1 MATTENTF
9 DGDGS
14 KVQFPFTFEYLK
26 TSDVKIGLK
35 IGSGVEQILATDK
48 YEFPNATTLKVLSTT
63 ATDWQESTGAPK
75 NTVKVRVHRKTS
87 DDNVASTFYPGSA
100 IRSSD
105 LNDNFLQNLYVTQEA
120 RNITTDSTDIANE
133 AKDTADAA
141 DAIADAAKLATDR
154 LVATT
159 SNNGTT
165 WTLTG
170 NNTNASTDP
179 KGVGYSITTAEAAKL
194 ATDTYVAVGNT
205 LKGTG
210 ADGQPQGVAYAV
222 TQATAANGA
231 VGDKIA
237 KDGSTTISANIPFNS
252 KKITGLADPTAAQD
266 GATKAYVDAHIL
278 DEDDLATNSA
288 TKPPSQQSIKA
299 YIATTNYTKTEA
311 DAKYFTADTETIDST
326 ETWDD
331 ADNRI
336 ATTKAIDNR
345 VTTIVQDV
353 GGFVPIANETSF
365 PNTNPDVNNGAGTL
379 VSIKALASSLTSNG
393 SGVATIAN
401 GNIANS
407 ATVTINGL
415 DNSTTYAAG
424 YGMIVETTS
433 TLHTYAFHRL
443 LAKATEVTSVN
454 NNSSNINTV
463 AGAITNINTVAGN
476 NTNIT
481 AVADNESN
489 IDIVAGELT
498 YAEDLGL
505 VSESLTSSSG
515 NNIDT
520 VAGAITNINTVAG
533 NNTNITTV
541 AGSNSNVTS
550 VAGSIAN
557 VNTVATNIT
566 NVNSFSDQYKVAGSA
581 PGSPTEGDLWYD
593 SGNNVL
599 KYHNGSSFVSI
610 QTGLTNI
617 IEDQTP
623 ELYAAL
629 DCNDKN
635 LTEVATISGTNLQ
648 IDFGTL

>member
-1 MATTENTF
+1 MATTENNFT
-9 DGDGS
+9 GNGTRVS
-14 KVQFPFTFEYLK
+14 HAFTFPYLQ

-35 IGSGVEQILATDK
+35 LGTGAEQVLATTE
-48 YEFPNATTLKVLSTT
+48 YTFPNATTLKLGTIDSATT
-63 ATDWQESTGAPK
+63 WQETSGAPK
-75 NTVKVRVHRKTS
+75 NGIKVRVHRKTA

-105 LNDNFLQNLYVTQEA
+105 LNDNFTQNLYVTQEA
-120 RNITTDSTDIANE
+120 RNITSDSTTVAEEAKETADT
-133 AKDTADAA
+133 AKDTADTAKSTADAA
-141 DAIADAAKLATDR
+141 DIIADTAKLATDR

-159 SNNGTT
+159 SNSGTT
-165 WTLTG
+165 WTLAG

-179 KGVGYSITTAEAAKL
+179 KGVGYAVTTAESASSTANAASS
-194 ATDTYVAVGNT
+194 
-205 LKGTG
+205 
-210 ADGQPQGVAYAV
+210 
-222 TQATAANGA
+222 A
-231 VGDKIA
+231 VGDKVN
-237 KDGSTTISANIPFNS
+237 KDGSTTMTGALPMGT
-252 KKITGLADPTAAQD
+252 KKITGMGDPTSAQD
-266 GATKAYVDAHIL
+266 AATKAYVDAHL
-278 DEDDLATNSA
+278 VDEDDLATNSA
-288 TKPPSQQSIKA
+288 TKPPSQQSVKA
-299 YIATTNYTKTEA
+299 YIATTNYTKAEA
-311 DAKYFTADTETIDST
+311 DAKYFSADTETIDST

-365 PNTNPDVNNGAGTL
+365 PNANPDVNNNAGTL
-379 VSIKALASSLTSNG
+379 VSIKALTGALTSNG
-393 SGVATIAN
+393 SGVVTIAN
-401 GNIANS
+401 GRLDNNAVI
-407 ATVTINGL
+407 INGL
-415 DNSTTYAAG
+415 ENSTTYAAG
-424 YGMIVETTS
+424 YGMIVETTA
-433 TLHTYAFHRL
+433 TNHTYAFHRL
-443 LAKATEVTSVN
+443 LSKATEVTAVN

-476 NTNIT
+476 NTNIN
-481 AVADNESN
+481 AVAGNESN

-505 VSESLTSSSG
+505 VSEALTSSSG

-566 NVNSFSDQYKVAGSA
+566 NVNSFSDQYKVASSA
-581 PGSPTEGDLWYD
+581 PGSPSEGDLWYD
-593 SGNNVL
+593 SANNTL
-599 KYHNGSSFVSI
+599 KYHNGSSFVAIAS
-610 QTGLTNI
+610 GLTNI

>member
-1 MATTENTF
+1 MATTENNFT
-9 DGDGS
+9 GNGTQVS
-14 KVQFPFTFEYLK
+14 YPFTFPYLE

-35 IGSGVEQILATDK
+35 LGTGAEQVLAATE
-48 YEFPNATTLKVLSTT
+48 YTFPNATTLKLGTISSATT
-63 ATDWQESTGAPK
+63 WQETSGAPK
-75 NTVKVRVHRKTS
+75 SAIKVRVHRSTA

-105 LNDNFLQNLYVTQEA
+105 LNDNFIQNLYVTQEA
-120 RNITTDSTDIANE
+120 RNITSDATTIAEE
-133 AKDTADAA
+133 AKTLATTAD
-141 DAIADAAKLATDR
+141 
-154 LVATT
+154 
-159 SNNGTT
+159 
-165 WTLTG
+165 
-170 NNTNASTDP
+170 TN
-179 KGVGYSITTAEAAKL
+179 
-194 ATDTYVAVGNT
+194 
-205 LKGTG
+205 
-210 ADGQPQGVAYAV
+210 
-222 TQATAANGA
+222 ATAAVSTANTASSTATTASNTATTANTTANTASTNATNAVSTANAASSA

-252 KKITGLADPTAAQD
+252 KKITGLADPTSAQD
-266 GATKAYVDAHIL
+266 GATKAYVDAHII
-278 DEDDLATNSA
+278 DEDNFATDSA
-288 TKPPSQQSIKA
+288 TKPASQQSVKA
-299 YIATTNYTKTEA
+299 YIATTNYTKAES
-311 DAKYFTADTETIDST
+311 DAKYFIADTETIDST
-326 ETWDD
+326 ETWAD

-365 PNTNPDVNNGAGTL
+365 PNANPDVNNGAGTL
-379 VSIKALASSLTSNG
+379 VSIKALASALTSNG

-401 GNIANS
+401 GNVANS

-424 YGMIVETTS
+424 YGMIVETTT

-443 LAKATEVTSVN
+443 LSKATEVTAVN

-481 AVADNESN
+481 AVAGNEAN

-498 YAEDLGL
+498 FAEDLGL
-505 VSESLTSSSG
+505 VSESLTASSG
-515 NNIDT
+515 NNINT

-533 NNTNITTV
+533 ANSNITTV
-541 AGSNSNVTS
+541 AG
-550 VAGSIAN
+550 AN
-557 VNTVATNIT
+557 ANIGTVATNIANVNSVGT
-566 NVNSFSDQYKVAGSA
+566 NISNVNSFSDQYKVASSA
-581 PGSPTEGDLWYD
+581 PGSPSEGDLWYD
-593 SGNNVL
+593 SANNVL
-599 KYHNGSSFVSI
+599 KYHTGSAFVSI
-610 QTGLTNI
+610 ASGLTSLL
-617 IEDQTP
+617 EDQTP

-635 LTEVATISGTNLQ
+635 LTEVATVSGTNLQ

>member
-1 MATTENTF
+1 MATTENNFT
-9 DGDGS
+9 GNGS
-14 KVQFPFTFEYLK
+14 RISHPFTFPYLQ
-26 TSDVKIGLK
+26 TSDVKIGLTL
-35 IGSGVEQILATDK
+35 GTGAEQVLAATE
-48 YEFPNATTLKVLSTT
+48 YTFPNATTLKLGTIDSATT
-63 ATDWQESTGAPK
+63 WQETSGAPK
-75 NTVKVRVHRKTS
+75 TGIKVRVHRKTA

-105 LNDNFLQNLYVTQEA
+105 LNDNFIQNLYVTQEA
-120 RNITTDSTDIANE
+120 RNITSDSTTIAEE
-133 AKDTADAA
+133 AKATADTAKTTA
-141 DAIADAAKLATDR
+141 DTALATANTASST
-154 LVATT
+154 ATT
-159 SNNGTT
+159 ASNTATT
-165 WTLTG
+165 ANTTA
-170 NNTNASTDP
+170 NTASTNATNA
-179 KGVGYSITTAEAAKL
+179 VNTANAASS
-194 ATDTYVAVGNT
+194 
-205 LKGTG
+205 
-210 ADGQPQGVAYAV
+210 
-222 TQATAANGA
+222 A
-231 VGDKIA
+231 VGDKVN
-237 KDGSTTISANIPFNS
+237 KDGSTTMTGALPMGT
-252 KKITGLADPTAAQD
+252 KKITGMGDPTAAQD
-266 GATKAYVDAHIL
+266 AATKAYVDAHLI
-278 DEDDLATNSA
+278 DEDDFATNSA
-288 TKPPSQQSIKA
+288 TKPASQQSVKA

-311 DAKYFTADTETIDST
+311 DAKYFSADTETIDST

-401 GNIANS
+401 GNVANS

-443 LAKATEVTSVN
+443 LAKATEITSVN

-463 AGAITNINTVAGN
+463 AGNLTNINAVAGN

-481 AVADNESN
+481 AVAGNESN

-498 YAEDLGL
+498 FAEDLGL
-505 VSESLTSSSG
+505 VTESLTSSSG

-533 NNTNITTV
+533 NNGNITTV
-541 AGSNSNVTS
+541 AGVSSNVTT
-550 VAGSIAN
+550 VAGSITN
-557 VNTVATNIT
+557 VNSVATNIA
-566 NVNSFSDQYKVAGSA
+566 NVNSFSDQYKVAGSS

-593 SGNNVL
+593 SANNIL

-610 QTGLTNI
+610 ASGLTNI
-617 IEDQTP
+617 VEDQTP

>member
-1 MATTENTF
+1 MATTENNFT
-9 DGDGS
+9 GNGTQVS
-14 KVQFPFTFEYLK
+14 YPFTFEYLK

-35 IGSGVEQILATDK
+35 LGTGAEQILAATE
-48 YEFPNATTLKVLSTT
+48 YTFPNATTLKLGTISSATT
-63 ATDWQESTGAPK
+63 WQETSGAPK
-75 NTVKVRVHRKTS
+75 SAIKVRVHRKTA

-105 LNDNFLQNLYVTQEA
+105 LNDNFIQNLYVTQEA
-120 RNITTDSTDIANE
+120 RNITSDSTDIANE
-133 AKDTADAA
+133 AKELATTADANATTAKNTADAA
-141 DAIADAAKLATDR
+141 DVIADTAKLATDR

-159 SNNGTT
+159 SNSGAT
-165 WTLTG
+165 WTLAG

-179 KGVGYSITTAEAAKL
+179 KGVGYAVTTAESASSTANAASS
-194 ATDTYVAVGNT
+194 
-205 LKGTG
+205 
-210 ADGQPQGVAYAV
+210 
-222 TQATAANGA
+222 A
-231 VGDKIA
+231 VGDKVN
-237 KDGSTTISANIPFNS
+237 KDGSTTMTGALPMGT
-252 KKITGLADPTAAQD
+252 KKITGMGDPTAAQD
-266 GATKAYVDAHIL
+266 AATKAYVDAHL
-278 DEDDLATNSA
+278 VDEDDFATNSA
-288 TKPPSQQSIKA
+288 TKPASQQSVKA

-311 DAKYFTADTETIDST
+311 DAKYFSADTETIDST

-401 GNIANS
+401 GNVANS

-443 LAKATEVTSVN
+443 LAKATEITSVN

-463 AGAITNINTVAGN
+463 AGAVTNINAVAGN

-481 AVADNESN
+481 AVAGNESN

-533 NNTNITTV
+533 NNGNITTV
-541 AGSNSNVTS
+541 AGVSANVTT
-550 VAGSIAN
+550 VATNVAN
-557 VNTVATNIT
+557 VNTVAPNIT

-581 PGSPTEGDLWYD
+581 PGGPSEGDLWYD
-593 SGNNVL
+593 SANNIL

-610 QTGLTNI
+610 ASGLTNI
-617 IEDQTP
+617 VEDQTP

>member
-1 MATTENTF
+1 MATTENNFT
-9 DGDGS
+9 GNGTQVS
-14 KVQFPFTFEYLK
+14 YPFTFPYLN
-26 TSDVKIGLK
+26 TSDVKIGLTL
-35 IGSGVEQILATDK
+35 GTGAEQVLAATE
-48 YEFPNATTLKVLSTT
+48 YTFPNATTLKLGTISSATT
-63 ATDWQESTGAPK
+63 WQETSGAPK
-75 NTVKVRVHRKTS
+75 SAIKVRVHRKTA

-120 RNITTDSTDIANE
+120 RNITSDSTTVAEE
-133 AKDTADAA
+133 AKETADTAKTTA
-141 DAIADAAKLATDR
+141 DTALATANTASST
-154 LVATT
+154 ATT
-159 SNNGTT
+159 ASNTATT
-165 WTLTG
+165 ANSTANTAS
-170 NNTNASTDP
+170 TNATNA
-179 KGVGYSITTAEAAKL
+179 VNTANAASS
-194 ATDTYVAVGNT
+194 
-205 LKGTG
+205 
-210 ADGQPQGVAYAV
+210 
-222 TQATAANGA
+222 A
-231 VGDKIA
+231 VGDKVN
-237 KDGSTTISANIPFNS
+237 KDGSTTMTGALPMGT
-252 KKITGLADPTAAQD
+252 KKITGMGDPTAAQD
-266 GATKAYVDAHIL
+266 AATKAYVDAHL
-278 DEDDLATNSA
+278 VDEDDLATNSA
-288 TKPPSQQSIKA
+288 TKPPSQQSVKA
-299 YIATTNYTKTEA
+299 YIATTNYTKAEA
-311 DAKYFTADTETIDST
+311 DAKYFSADTETIDST
-326 ETWDD
+326 ESWSD

-401 GNIANS
+401 GNVANS

-463 AGAITNINTVAGN
+463 AGAITNINAVAGN
-476 NTNIT
+476 NTNIN
-481 AVADNESN
+481 AVAGNESN

-498 YAEDLGL
+498 FAEDLGL
-505 VSESLTSSSG
+505 VTESLTSSSG

-533 NNTNITTV
+533 NNANITTV
-541 AGSNSNVTS
+541 AGNNSNVTS
-550 VAGSIAN
+550 VAGSIGN

-566 NVNSFSDQYKVAGSA
+566 NVNSFSDQYKVSGTT

-593 SGNNVL
+593 SSNNVL
-599 KYHNGSSFVSI
+599 KYHNGSSFITIAS
-610 QTGLTNI
+610 GLTSLL
-617 IEDQTP
+617 EDQTP

-635 LTEVATISGTNLQ
+635 LTEVATVSGTNLQ

>member
-1 MATTENTF
+1 MATTENNFT
-9 DGDGS
+9 GNGS
-14 KVQFPFTFEYLK
+14 RISHPFTFPYLQ
-26 TSDVKIGLK
+26 TSDVKIGLTL
-35 IGSGVEQILATDK
+35 GTGAEQVLAATE
-48 YEFPNATTLKVLSTT
+48 YTFPNATTLKLGTIDSATT
-63 ATDWQESTGAPK
+63 WQETSGAPK
-75 NTVKVRVHRKTS
+75 TGIKVRVHRKTA

-105 LNDNFLQNLYVTQEA
+105 LNDNFIQNLYVTQEA
-120 RNITTDSTDIANE
+120 RNITSDSTTIAEE
-133 AKDTADAA
+133 AKATADTAKTTA
-141 DAIADAAKLATDR
+141 DTALATANTASST
-154 LVATT
+154 ATT
-159 SNNGTT
+159 ASNTATT
-165 WTLTG
+165 ANTTA
-170 NNTNASTDP
+170 NTASTNATNA
-179 KGVGYSITTAEAAKL
+179 VNTANAASS
-194 ATDTYVAVGNT
+194 
-205 LKGTG
+205 
-210 ADGQPQGVAYAV
+210 
-222 TQATAANGA
+222 A
-231 VGDKIA
+231 VGDKVN
-237 KDGSTTISANIPFNS
+237 KDGSTTMTGALPMGT
-252 KKITGLADPTAAQD
+252 KKITGMGDPTAAQD
-266 GATKAYVDAHIL
+266 AATKAYVDAHL
-278 DEDDLATNSA
+278 VDEDDLATNSA
-288 TKPPSQQSIKA
+288 TKPPSQQSVKA
-299 YIATTNYTKTEA
+299 YIATTNYTKAEA
-311 DAKYFTADTETIDST
+311 DAKYFSADTETIDST
-326 ETWDD
+326 ESWSD

-401 GNIANS
+401 GNVANS

-443 LAKATEVTSVN
+443 LAKATEITSVN

-463 AGAITNINTVAGN
+463 AGNLTNINAVAGN

-481 AVADNESN
+481 AVAGNESN
-489 IDIVAGELT
+489 IDIVAGELVF
-498 YAEDLGL
+498 AEDLGL
-505 VSESLTSSSG
+505 VTESLTSSSG

-533 NNTNITTV
+533 NNGNITTV
-541 AGSNSNVTS
+541 AGVSSNVTT
-550 VAGSIAN
+550 VAGSITN
-557 VNTVATNIT
+557 VNSVATNIA
-566 NVNSFSDQYKVAGSA
+566 NVNSFSDQYKVAGSS

-593 SGNNVL
+593 SANNIL

-610 QTGLTNI
+610 ASGLTNI
-617 IEDQTP
+617 VEDQTP

>member
-1 MATTENTF
+1 MATTENNFT
-9 DGDGS
+9 GNGTQVS
-14 KVQFPFTFEYLK
+14 YAFTFPYLE
-26 TSDVKIGLK
+26 TSDVKIGLTL
-35 IGSGVEQILATDK
+35 GTGAEQVLAATE
-48 YEFPNATTLKVLSTT
+48 YTFPNATTLKLDTISSATT
-63 ATDWQESTGAPK
+63 WQETSGAPK
-75 NTVKVRVHRKTS
+75 SAIKVRVHRKTA

-105 LNDNFLQNLYVTQEA
+105 LNDNFIQNLYVTQEA
-120 RNITTDSTDIANE
+120 RNITSDSTTIAEE
-133 AKDTADAA
+133 AKETADTAKTTA
-141 DAIADAAKLATDR
+141 DTAKTTADTALSTANTASST
-154 LVATT
+154 ATT
-159 SNNGTT
+159 ASSTATT
-165 WTLTG
+165 AS
-170 NNTNASTDP
+170 TNATNA
-179 KGVGYSITTAEAAKL
+179 VNTANAASS
-194 ATDTYVAVGNT
+194 
-205 LKGTG
+205 
-210 ADGQPQGVAYAV
+210 
-222 TQATAANGA
+222 A
-231 VGDKIA
+231 VGDKVN
-237 KDGSTTISANIPFNS
+237 KDGSTTMTGALPMGT
-252 KKITGLADPTAAQD
+252 KKITGMGDPTAAQD
-266 GATKAYVDAHIL
+266 AATKAYVDAHLI
-278 DEDDLATNSA
+278 DEDDFATNSA
-288 TKPPSQQSIKA
+288 TKPASQQSVKA

-311 DAKYFTADTETIDST
+311 DAKYFSADTETIDST
-326 ETWDD
+326 ESWDD

-379 VSIKALASSLTSNG
+379 VSIKALASNLTSNG

-401 GNIANS
+401 GNLANS

-415 DNSTTYAAG
+415 DNSTTYTAG
-424 YGMIVETTS
+424 YGMIVETTT

-443 LAKATEVTSVN
+443 LSKATEITSVN

-463 AGAITNINTVAGN
+463 AGAVTNINAVAGN
-476 NTNIT
+476 NTNIN
-481 AVADNESN
+481 AVAGNESN

-505 VSESLTSSSG
+505 VSEALTSSSG

-541 AGSNSNVTS
+541 AGANSNVTA
-550 VAGSIAN
+550 VAGSIGN

-566 NVNSFSDQYKVAGSA
+566 NVNSFSDQYKVASST

-593 SGNNVL
+593 STNNVL

-610 QTGLTNI
+610 ATGLTNI

>member
-1 MATTENTF
+1 MATTENNFT
-9 DGDGS
+9 GNGTRVS
-14 KVQFPFTFEYLK
+14 HAFTFPYLN

-35 IGSGVEQILATDK
+35 LGTGAEQVLAATE
-48 YEFPNATTLKVLSTT
+48 YTFPNATTLKLSTIDS
-63 ATDWQESTGAPK
+63 ATTWQETSGAPK
-75 NTVKVRVHRKTS
+75 SAIKVRVHRKTA

-105 LNDNFLQNLYVTQEA
+105 LNDNFIQNLYVTQEA
-120 RNITTDSTDIANE
+120 RNITGDSTTVAEE
-133 AKDTADAA
+133 AKSTADTAKTTA
-141 DAIADAAKLATDR
+141 DTALATANTASST
-154 LVATT
+154 ATT
-159 SNNGTT
+159 ASNTATT
-165 WTLTG
+165 ASTTA
-170 NNTNASTDP
+170 NTASTNATNA
-179 KGVGYSITTAEAAKL
+179 VNTANAASS
-194 ATDTYVAVGNT
+194 
-205 LKGTG
+205 
-210 ADGQPQGVAYAV
+210 
-222 TQATAANGA
+222 A
-231 VGDKIA
+231 VGDKVN
-237 KDGSTTISANIPFNS
+237 KDGSTTMTGALPMGT
-252 KKITGLADPTAAQD
+252 KKITGMGDPTAAQD
-266 GATKAYVDAHIL
+266 AATKAYVDAHL
-278 DEDDLATNSA
+278 VDEDDLATNSA
-288 TKPPSQQSIKA
+288 TKPASQQSVKA
-299 YIATTNYTKTEA
+299 YIATTNYTKAES
-311 DAKYFTADTETIDST
+311 DAKYFIADTETIDST

-365 PNTNPDVNNGAGTL
+365 PNANPDVNNGAGTL
-379 VSIKALASSLTSNG
+379 VSIKALASNLTSNG
-393 SGVATIAN
+393 SGIATIAN
-401 GNIANS
+401 GNVANS

-415 DNSTTYAAG
+415 DNSTTYTAG

-443 LAKATEVTSVN
+443 LSKATEVTAVN

-463 AGAITNINTVAGN
+463 AGNLTNINAVAGN

-481 AVADNESN
+481 AVAGNEDN

-533 NNTNITTV
+533 NNGNITTV
-541 AGSNSNVTS
+541 AGVSANVT
-550 VAGSIAN
+550 
-557 VNTVATNIT
+557 TVATNVANVNSVATNIA

-593 SGNNVL
+593 SGNNIL
-599 KYHNGSSFVSI
+599 KYHNGSSFITIAS
-610 QTGLTNI
+610 GLTSL

-635 LTEVATISGTNLQ
+635 LTEVATISGNNLQ
-648 IDFGTL
+648 IDFGAIA

>member
-1 MATTENTF
+1 MATTENNFT
-9 DGDGS
+9 GNGTRVS
-14 KVQFPFTFEYLK
+14 HAFTFPYLN

-35 IGSGVEQILATDK
+35 LGTGAEQVLAATE
-48 YEFPNATTLKVLSTT
+48 YTFPNATTLKLSAIDSATT
-63 ATDWQESTGAPK
+63 WQETSGAPK
-75 NTVKVRVHRKTS
+75 SAIKVRVHRKTA

-105 LNDNFLQNLYVTQEA
+105 LNDNFIQNLYVTQEA
-120 RNITTDSTDIANE
+120 RNITSDSTTVAEE
-133 AKDTADAA
+133 AKETADTAKTTA
-141 DAIADAAKLATDR
+141 DTALATANTASST
-154 LVATT
+154 ATT
-159 SNNGTT
+159 ASNTATT
-165 WTLTG
+165 ANTTA
-170 NNTNASTDP
+170 NTASTNATNA
-179 KGVGYSITTAEAAKL
+179 VNTANAASS
-194 ATDTYVAVGNT
+194 
-205 LKGTG
+205 
-210 ADGQPQGVAYAV
+210 
-222 TQATAANGA
+222 A
-231 VGDKIA
+231 VGDKVN
-237 KDGSTTISANIPFNS
+237 KDGSTTMTGALPMGT
-252 KKITGLADPTAAQD
+252 KKITGMGDPTAAQD
-266 GATKAYVDAHIL
+266 AATKAYVDAHL
-278 DEDDLATNSA
+278 VDEDDLATNSA
-288 TKPPSQQSIKA
+288 TKPPSQQSVKA
-299 YIATTNYTKTEA
+299 YIATTNYTKAEA
-311 DAKYFTADTETIDST
+311 DAKYFSADTETIDST
-326 ETWDD
+326 ESWSD

-401 GNIANS
+401 GNVANS

-443 LAKATEVTSVN
+443 LAKATEITSVN

-481 AVADNESN
+481 AVADNEDN
-489 IDIVAGELT
+489 IDIVAGELVF
-498 YAEDLGL
+498 AEDLGL

-533 NNTNITTV
+533 NNGNITTV
-541 AGSNSNVTS
+541 AGVSSNVTT
-550 VAGSIAN
+550 VAGSITN
-557 VNTVATNIT
+557 VNSVATNIA

-599 KYHNGSSFVSI
+599 KYHNGSSFITIAS
-610 QTGLTNI
+610 GLTNI

-635 LTEVATISGTNLQ
+635 LTEVATISGDNLQ
-648 IDFGTL
+648 IDFGAIA